1 MGSVAMSE
9 VDYADIQGL
18 VRFGYGQM
26 SRAKYLLVRI
36 KQVDAAKSW
45 LRSASFTS
53 AVAAKPV
60 PNTALNL
67 AFTAAGLTALG
78 VNDSVMAQFSHEFRG
93 GMAEESRAR
102 QLGDIGTNA
111 PANWRWGRHGEEPH
125 AVVMFFA
132 KSGGLQAFVE
142 SAKGDSWAKAFEEVT
157 SLDTS
162 DLDEKEPF
170 GFADGISQPQ
180 IDWELKRAT
189 PCTQW
194 EYTNVCALGEFLLGY
209 RNEYGKF
216 TERPLLDAAESN
228 ADLLDAIDAPQ
239 KKDLGRNGTYLVMRQ
254 LEQDVRGFWR
264 FLHEQAGGDPAEA
277 SSLGARMVG
286 RTEAGN
292 PLVPVQT
299 KPIAGMDPARLQQNQ
314 FTYESDPAGE
324 RCPFGAHVRRANP
337 RTTDFP
343 ERSVGL
349 LKKLLIV
356 LGFGSNEFRS
366 DLISSVRFHRV
377 LRRGREYGRGL
388 SPSDAINRSTSD
400 EEERGLH
407 FICLNANICR
417 QFEFLQN
424 AWIANTKFAGMT
436 GESDPLLGNREP
448 IEGCPAT
455 SDFNLP
461 EDGKLRRR
469 ISGLP
474 QFVTVRGGGYFF
486 LPSLRALRYL
496 ARA

>member
-1 MGSVAMSE
+1 
-9 VDYADIQGL
+9 
-18 VRFGYGQM
+18 
-26 SRAKYLLVRI
+26 
-36 KQVDAAKSW
+36 
-45 LRSASFTS
+45 
-53 AVAAKPV
+53 
-60 PNTALNL
+60 
-67 AFTAAGLTALG
+67 
-78 VNDSVMAQFSHEFRG
+78 
-93 GMAEESRAR
+93 
-102 QLGDIGTNA
+102 
-111 PANWRWGRHGEEPH
+111 
-125 AVVMFFA
+125 
-132 KSGGLQAFVE
+132 
-142 SAKGDSWAKAFEEVT
+142 
-157 SLDTS
+157 
-162 DLDEKEPF
+162 
-170 GFADGISQPQ
+170 
-180 IDWELKRAT
+180 
-189 PCTQW
+189 
-194 EYTNVCALGEFLLGY
+194 
-209 RNEYGKF
+209 
-216 TERPLLDAAESN
+216 
-228 ADLLDAIDAPQ
+228 
-239 KKDLGRNGTYLVMRQ
+239 MRQ

-388 SPSDAINRSTSD
+388 SPSDAINPSTSD

-461 EDGKLRRR
+461 EDGILRRR

-486 LPSLRALRYL
+486 LPGLRALRYL